1 MWKNKRVT
9 GKIVLLLTLVGAG
22 MACTQKAA
30 DATKQGVD
38 TALDATKSGANKA
51 IDATKAASDK
61 ALDATKAAGDKTSEA
76 AQKAADKTKGAV
88 ITTGNAVTDTWITG
102 KLKAKFADETVLK
115 GSDIKITTNA
125 HVVTL
130 TGTVASETA
139 KERAGMIAGGTDGV
153 VDVVNKLIVK

>member
-1 MWKNKRVT
+1 MWNKNEVARR
-9 GKIVLLLTLVGAG
+9 IVLVVALVGAG
-22 MACTQKAA
+22 VACTQKAA

-51 IDATKAASDK
+51 IDATKAAGDK
-61 ALDATKAAGDKTSEA
+61 ALDATKAAGDKTSEV

-88 ITTGNAVTDTWITG
+88 IVTGNAVTDTWITG

-115 GSDIKITTNA
+115 GSDISISTSA

-130 TGTVASETA
+130 TGTVGTNTA
-139 KERAGMIAGGTDGV
+139 KDRAGAIAGGTDGV
-153 VDVVNKLIVK
+153 VDVVNKLIVR